1 MKKTVAIIGYGYV
14 GEALERYFGERFEI
28 VLHDPAKGHD
38 NQEAVNKA
46 DLAVVSVP
54 TNMQEDGSVDLSAIE
69 TTFEWLKTPAIV
81 IKSTVP
87 PQTTDRLAKQYGL
100 EDRLVFSP
108 EYIGERG
115 YPVPYWQG
123 MHHPTDMQKHQY
135 IIFGGSPEA
144 CQKVLPFFQEVS
156 GPFCEY
162 HTTDAVTAELTKYM
176 ENTWIATKV
185 TFCNEFFELAQA
197 YGVDYNTLRELWLT
211 DKRIS
216 RSHTLVYKHR
226 RGFDGKCI
234 PKDTNGIVKAA
245 GDKGYEPA
253 FLKAVLE
260 NNRRYRERS
269 VE

>member
-1 MKKTVAIIGYGYV
+1 MKKTVAIIGHGYV
-14 GEALERYFGERFEI
+14 GQALERYFKERFSVVI
-28 VLHDPAKGHD
+28 YDPQKGETD
-38 NQEAVNKA
+38 KAAVNQS

-54 TNMQEDGSVDLSAIE
+54 TNMQADGEVDLSIIE
-69 TTFEWLKTPAIV
+69 ETFSWLKAKAIV

-87 PQTTDRLAKQYGL
+87 PGTTQRLAEAYNL
-100 EDRLVFSP
+100 EEVVVFSP

-115 YPVPYWQG
+115 YPVPFWDG
-123 MHHPTDMQKHQY
+123 VHHPTDMQKHQY
-135 IIFGGSPEA
+135 IIFGGTEVA
-144 CQKVLPFFQEVS
+144 CKKVLPFFQEVS
-156 GPFCEY
+156 GPFTEY
-162 HTTDAVTAELTKYM
+162 HTTDATTAELTKYM

-185 TFCNEFFELAQA
+185 TFCNEFFELAET
-197 YGVDYNTLRELWLT
+197 YGVDFNTLRELWLT

-216 RSHTLVYKHR
+216 RSHTLVYNHR

-245 GDKGYEPA
+245 AEAGYDAE

-260 NNRRYRERS
+260 NNRRFNQRS